1 MHSCCLQC
9 LNHDIFLE
17 FWDMECQSGTGIHPF
32 HPFAFRVHSH
42 NLGRA
47 IWGYKIDG
55 KTQEWSL
62 IGKND
67 PM

>member
-1 MHSCCLQC
+1 
-9 LNHDIFLE
+9 
-17 FWDMECQSGTGIHPF
+17 MECQIGTGIHPF